1 RGAMPTTSKSKGT
14 TTLAAAEAT
23 SVPVRELAQMRR
35 SPTHPGEVFRVEYRE
50 AQEPPVS
57 QAEAARRLGWSAN
70 RMNEFEVGKRGV
82 TPENAV
88 MLAALTGTSPDF
100 WMQLQANY
108 DLWHAMKKIG
118 VPQVTPLAR
127 PARHR

>member
-1 RGAMPTTSKSKGT
+1 MSKSRT
-14 TTLAAAEAT
+14 TTASKAIPAGGLAE
-23 SVPVRELAQMRR
+23 MRR
-35 SPTHPGEVFRVEYRE
+35 PPTHPGEIFRAEFRE
-50 AQEPPVS
+50 PDGTAIVS
-57 QAEAARRLGWSAN
+57 QAEAARRLGWSAD

-108 DLWHAMKKIG
+108 DLWHAMKKSG
-118 VPQVTPLAR
+118 
-127 PARHR
+127 PAGDASGHAQPGNGKR